1 MKKFNKLLNY
11 APGGGLSK
19 AVQRKLDKE
28 DYSVNSLKEFSQ
40 IVTMFQTFRKYHLIR
55 SLKVFTEDTLLMEIL
70 LKCDYNA
77 MWDNKEIIKQIVTRI
92 KFLRENVVYETKY

>member
-1 MKKFNKLLNY
+1 MKKFNKLLKY

-28 DYSVNSLKEFSQ
+28 DYSVNSIKEFSQ
-40 IVTMFQTFRKYHLIR
+40 IVTMFQTFNNFHFLKSFESFSEDNLLI
-55 SLKVFTEDTLLMEIL
+55 EIIS
-70 LKCDYNA
+70 KCDYNA

-92 KFLRENVVYETKY
+92 KFLREKCNI